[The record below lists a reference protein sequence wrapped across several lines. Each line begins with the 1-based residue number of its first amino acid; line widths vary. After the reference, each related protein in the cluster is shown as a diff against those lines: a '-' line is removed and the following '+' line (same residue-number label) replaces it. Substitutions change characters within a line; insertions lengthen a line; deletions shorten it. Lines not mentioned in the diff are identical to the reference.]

1 MIKIYNQNIVTNK
14 KGIEQKKNEKLSQIL
29 TKVVVLNYLE

>member
-14 KGIEQKKNEKLSQIL
+14 KGIEQKKKWKAFANS
-29 TKVVVLNYLE
+29 Y

>member
-14 KGIEQKKNEKLSQIL
+14 KGIEQKKEMKGFRKFIL
-29 TKVVVLNYLE
+29 K